1 MDWKNKVV
9 DALIEGDCFFST
21 FQKMRFIQLFNELKD
36 EPFFSKGF
44 CKCVFL
50 ASCDQEH
57 TDFLKKVVDKLIS
70 MDAKNTDYMLKL
82 SDEHASS
89 LKANEKVL
97 FRLSDDFLSGQHSGR
112 ILFTGAVPQLG
123 THRRQCASGQS
134 HHRQSIN
141 CVSHKNPAGIRVT
154 IPTGLFHCIPV
165 F

>member
-1 MDWKNKVV
+1 
-9 DALIEGDCFFST
+9 
-21 FQKMRFIQLFNELKD
+21 MRFIQLFNELKD

-97 FRLSDDFLSGQHSGR
+97 FRLSDDFLRNPDSTPDESFYWSCPAAGYPSATVR
-112 ILFTGAVPQLG
+112 FRP
-123 THRRQCASGQS
+123 
-134 HHRQSIN
+134 
-141 CVSHKNPAGIRVT
+141 VSSLTVYK
-154 IPTGLFHCIPV
+154 LCFS
-165 F
+165 

>member
-9 DALIEGDCFFST
+9 DALIKGDCFFST

-57 TDFLKKVVDKLIS
+57 TDFFKKVVDKLIS

-97 FRLSDDFLSGQHSGR
+97 FSCQMIFCA
-112 ILFTGAVPQLG
+112 IG
-123 THRRQCASGQS
+123 TALRTNPFYWSCPAAGYPSATVRF
-134 HHRQSIN
+134 RP
-141 CVSHKNPAGIRVT
+141 VSSLTVYK
-154 IPTGLFHCIPV
+154 LCFS
-165 F
+165 

>member
-9 DALIEGDCFFST
+9 DALIKGDCFFST
-21 FQKMRFIQLFNELKD
+21 FQKMRFIQMFNELKD

-97 FRLSDDFLSGQHSGR
+97 FRLSDDFLRNPDSTPDESFLLELSR
-112 ILFTGAVPQLG
+112 SWVPIGDSALQ
-123 THRRQCASGQS
+123 ASLIIDS
-134 HHRQSIN
+134 
-141 CVSHKNPAGIRVT
+141 
-154 IPTGLFHCIPV
+154 L
-165 F
+165 

>member
-9 DALIEGDCFFST
+9 DALIKGDCFFST

-57 TDFLKKVVDKLIS
+57 TDFLKKVVD
-70 MDAKNTDYMLKL
+70 NMLKL

-97 FRLSDDFLSGQHSGR
+97 FRLSDDFLRNPDSTPDESFLLELSR
-112 ILFTGAVPQLG
+112 SWVPIGDSALQ
-123 THRRQCASGQS
+123 ASLIIDS
-134 HHRQSIN
+134 
-141 CVSHKNPAGIRVT
+141 
-154 IPTGLFHCIPV
+154 L
-165 F
+165 